1 LSGARSERIDEMN
14 THLTTDDLA
23 RETVPAGGGRL
34 DSILRTLTVAVALMV
49 FGFSAPMVFADHMG
63 NHERAPEASTSDCG
77 EEAAEIDSTAVYGPG
92 AGEVFSAESEDGGVL
107 SASEA
112 TEVAEE
118 DETVPAR
125 PFDLRPW

>member
-23 RETVPAGGGRL
+23 RQTVPASGRTL
-34 DSILRTLTVAVALMV
+34 DSILRTLTVAVALLV

-63 NHERAPEASTSDCG
+63 NHERTVDQSVTECSSD
-77 EEAAEIDSTAVYGPG
+77 E
-92 AGEVFSAESEDGGVL
+92 GVL
-107 SASEA
+107 SATEA
-112 TEVAEE
+112 TEPAEE

-125 PFDLRPW
+125 PFELRPW